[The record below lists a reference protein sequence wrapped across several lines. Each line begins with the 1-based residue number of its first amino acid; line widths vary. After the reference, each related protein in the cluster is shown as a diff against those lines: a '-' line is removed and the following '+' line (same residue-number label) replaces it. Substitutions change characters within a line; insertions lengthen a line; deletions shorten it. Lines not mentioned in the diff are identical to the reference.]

1 MLDIT
6 QTKYAS
12 TAQDIH
18 SKKYL
23 HNYEGRTFMRQL
35 KHSKLF
41 STILIL
47 LLVLSVIIIGCTP
60 ARRPIVERNNQ
71 PNTTMRTP
79 ITTPA
84 PQTTEMPNGIN
95 NRNNT
100 TERDERIAAELEKI
114 NGVQNAYVLTNDS
127 TAYVG
132 LGLDPNVESTRTI
145 AIKDDA
151 IARVKAVDSSI
162 RTVYVSSDI
171 DVVGRFRGYVQDI
184 RGGRP
189 ISGFINEIEEM
200 FRRTV
205 PRT

>member
-1 MLDIT
+1 M
-6 QTKYAS
+6 KY
-12 TAQDIH
+12 
-18 SKKYL
+18 
-23 HNYEGRTFMRQL
+23 L

-41 STILIL
+41 STILTV
-47 LLVLSVIIIGCTP
+47 LLVFSVLIIGCTP
-60 ARRPIVERNNQ
+60 ARRPIVENNNQ

-84 PQTTEMPNGIN
+84 PRTTETPNRVD
-95 NRNNT
+95 NRANT
-100 TERDERIAAELEKI
+100 TERDERIATELEKI

-132 LGLDPNVESTRTI
+132 LGLDPNIESARTI
-145 AIKDDA
+145 TIKDDA
-151 IARVKAVDSSI
+151 IAKVKSVDTSV

-171 DVVGRFRGYVQDI
+171 DVVGRFRGYIQDI